1 MKILHT
7 GDWHL
12 GKLVHGIHMTEDQ
25 RYLLKQ
31 LVELIKKENID
42 VLIIAGDVYDRSIP
56 PTEAI
61 ELLDDVL
68 SEIIMGLDVKVIMI
82 AGNHDSADRLDFGS
96 KILKD
101 KGLYISGKLM
111 DQVEPIVLED
121 DYGVVN
127 FYPIPFS
134 EPALVRGLYKDN
146 TCKTHDLAIEKVM
159 NSFKGTMDETQRNIC
174 ISHAFVMGTETL
186 ETSDSERPLAIGG
199 SEYVNVNHYEGF
211 DYVALGHL
219 HRPQKVKHDSIRYA
233 GSLLKYS
240 FSEAMQKKSVTIVDL
255 KQKGDISIE
264 QRRLEPIR
272 DLRVIKGTLEDLM
285 KEEVYSLRN
294 QEDYICAVL
303 TDRGKLFE
311 PMKQLRAIYPNVLLL
326 EKQRFINGNNEVD
339 EMLID
344 IKTKKPE
351 EQFASFYKHVLGE
364 EIPDDEMEIFGR
376 VFDAVEKEERD
387 K

>member
-31 LVELIKKENID
+31 LVELIKKENIN

-101 KGLYISGKLM
+101 KGLYISGKLL

-326 EKQRFINGNNEVD
+326 EKQRFINGDNEVD